1 MNHQKRC
8 HVIDYEILGDDI
20 QIVEITLDPRETV
33 IAEAGAMNYMDSN
46 ISFET
51 KLGDGSNPSAG
62 FFDNLWSAGKRVL
75 AGDSLFMTHFTNNAP
90 RPKTIAF
97 SGEVL
102 GKIVPLDM
110 QALGGRIIVQKDAFL
125 AASLGT
131 KIDLFFNQRL
141 GSGFFGGEGFILQ
154 KIDGDDKVFLSVGGT
169 VITKQLQGEKILVDP
184 SCIVGFTEG
193 INFDIEFA
201 GDLKSSLLGGEG
213 LFLATLQGRGT
224 VMLQS
229 MPFERLSRRIVAASG
244 VKTVSGSV
252 VSGGSNNSV
261 VGNIIRNFT

>member
-1 MNHQKRC
+1 MNLQKRC

-20 QIVEITLDPRETV
+20 QVVEITLDPRETV
-33 IAEAGAMNYMDSN
+33 IAEAGAMNYMDTG

-62 FFDNLWSAGKRVL
+62 FLDNLWSAGKRVL

-90 RPKTIAF
+90 TRKTIAF

-131 KIDLFFNQRL
+131 KIDLFFNKRL

-169 VITKQLQGEKILVDP
+169 VITKHLQGEKLLVDP

-193 INFDIEFA
+193 INFDIQFA

-229 MPFERLSRRIVAASG
+229 MPFERLARRIVATSG
-244 VKTVSGSV
+244 VGSV
-252 VSGGSNNSV
+252 SNSGSNNSV
-261 VGNIIRNFT
+261 VGDLIRNFT